1 MRLFTTI
8 AIAIGGVVG
17 AQQGIARVADVP
29 QPGSALEAAAP
40 SAAWER
46 EYRAD
51 PADSLYRL
59 ARRTLNDG
67 NNRKAAQLFE
77 ELRRRYP
84 DSQYVPEAMYWQA
97 FALRRL
103 GGERDLRT
111 AQSVL
116 QDQLDRFPDASS
128 TRDSRTLLT
137 EIQGALAKRGDADAT
152 QRLLDKAQRDTAR
165 GARNCA
171 SDDDE
176 DSDIR
181 VSALMSLLQM
191 NSDEAMPILK
201 QVLARR
207 DACSAAL
214 RRKAVFLVAQK
225 HTSETESIL
234 LDAVR
239 NDPDPEVREQAVFW
253 LSNVHS
259 DRAVSALDSILRSS
273 TDQDV
278 QEKAIFALANTGEP
292 RAFEIL
298 RAYAQR
304 KDAPGELRAKAV
316 FWLGQH
322 AGRNPEN
329 LAFLRSLFD
338 QTDDEDIQNAII
350 QAMSQARGDES
361 NRWLLDVIQNEK
373 QPVETRK
380 KALFWAG
387 QRSDLELTQ
396 LLPLYDKLKDEELC
410 EHFIF
415 VLSQRREPAAA
426 DKLIQI
432 AKNDPDTEMR
442 KKALFWLAQKNDPRA
457 KQLLLDI
464 INQ

>member
-17 AQQGIARVADVP
+17 AQGYARVADVP
-29 QPGSALEAAAP
+29 QPGAALEARALAP
-40 SAAWER
+40 SWER
-46 EYRAD
+46 AYRAD

-59 ARRTLNDG
+59 ARQTLNDG

-77 ELRRRYP
+77 QLRRRYP
-84 DSQYVPEAMYWQA
+84 DSQYVPDAMYWQA

-116 QDQLDRFPDASS
+116 QEQIERFPDAPS

-137 EIQGALAKRGDADAT
+137 DVQGALAKRGDAAAT
-152 QRLLDKAQRDTAR
+152 QRLLDKANRDSAR
-165 GARNCA
+165 GAPTCA

-181 VSALMSLLQM
+181 VSALMSLMQM
-191 NSDEAMPILK
+191 NSEEAMPILK

-207 DACSAAL
+207 DACSAVL

-225 HTSETESIL
+225 QTSETESIL
-234 LDAVR
+234 LDVVR
-239 NDPDPEVREQAVFW
+239 NDPDQEVREQAVFW

-259 DRAVSALDSILRSS
+259 DRAVSALDSILRTSN
-273 TDQDV
+273 DQDI
-278 QEKAIFALANTGEP
+278 QEKAIFALSNTGES
-292 RAFEIL
+292 RAFDIL

-316 FWLGQH
+316 FWLGQQG
-322 AGRNPEN
+322 GRNPEN

-350 QAMSQARGDES
+350 QAMSQSRGEEA
-361 NRWLLDVIQNEK
+361 NRWLLDVIRNEK

-387 QRSDLELTQ
+387 QRSEISISQ
-396 LLPLYDKLKDEELC
+396 LLPLYDTLKDEELR

-415 VLSQRREPAAA
+415 VLSQRREPAAS
-426 DKLIQI
+426 DKLLQI
-432 AKNDPDTEMR
+432 AKSDPDTEMR
-442 KKALFWLAQKNDPRA
+442 KKALFWLAQKNDPRV

>member
-1 MRLFTTI
+1 MRSFI
-8 AIAIGGVVG
+8 AIAIALGGAVATQHGTADTAGAARPGGV
-17 AQQGIARVADVP
+17 AEAR
-29 QPGSALEAAAP
+29 ALAP
-40 SAAWER
+40 AWER

-51 PADSLYRL
+51 PADSLYRV
-59 ARRTLNDG
+59 ARQTLNEG
-67 NNRKAAQLFE
+67 NNRRAAQLFE
-77 ELRRRYP
+77 QLRRRYP
-84 DSQYVPEAMYWQA
+84 DSQYVPDAMYWQA

-116 QDQLDRFPDASS
+116 QEQIDRFPDAPS
-128 TRDSRTLLT
+128 TKDSRTLLT
-137 EIQGALAKRGDADAT
+137 DIQGTLAKRGDADAT
-152 QRLLDKAQRDTAR
+152 QRLLDKAQADTAR
-165 GARNCA
+165 SARSCA
-171 SDDDE
+171 NGDDE

-181 VSALMSLLQM
+181 VSALMSLMQM
-191 NSDEAMPILK
+191 NSEEAMPILK

-207 DACSAAL
+207 DACSANL
-214 RRKAVFLVAQK
+214 RRKAVFLVSQRP
-225 HTSETESIL
+225 TSETESIL
-234 LDAVR
+234 LNAVR
-239 NDPDPEVREQAVFW
+239 NDPDADVREQAVFW

-259 DRAVSALDSILRSS
+259 DRAVAALDSILRSS

-292 RAFEIL
+292 RAFATL
-298 RAYAQR
+298 RDYAQR

-322 AGRNPEN
+322 AGRDSQN
-329 LAFLRSLFD
+329 LAFLRTLFD

-350 QAMSQARGDES
+350 QAMSQSRGDEA
-361 NRWLLDVIQNEK
+361 NKWLLDVVQNTK
-373 QPVETRK
+373 LPVEVRK

-387 QRSDLELTQ
+387 QRHSLDIATLI
-396 LLPLYDKLKDEELC
+396 PLYSKLDDQDLK

-415 VLSQRREPAAA
+415 VLSERREAAA
-426 DKLIQI
+426 TDKLIDI
-432 AKNDPDTEMR
+432 AKNDKDVEMR

-457 KQLLLDI
+457 KQLLMEI

>member
-17 AQQGIARVADVP
+17 AQGYARVADVP
-29 QPGSALEAAAP
+29 QPGAALEATAPAP
-40 SAAWER
+40 SWER
-46 EYRAD
+46 ERRAD

-59 ARRTLNDG
+59 ARESLNRNDYS
-67 NNRKAAQLFE
+67 RAARLFG

-84 DSQYVPEAMYWQA
+84 QSEYVPDSMYWQA
-97 FALRRL
+97 FALRRM
-103 GGERDLRT
+103 GGDRNLRD
-111 AQSVL
+111 AQTL
-116 QDQLDRFPDASS
+116 LEQQIARYPDAPSVK
-128 TRDSRTLLT
+128 DSRTLLT
-137 EIQGALAKRGDADAT
+137 DVQGALARRGDADAT
-152 QRLLDKAQRDTAR
+152 QRLLDKARPDTVR
-165 GARNCA
+165 GASNCA
-171 SDDDE
+171 TDDDD

-181 VSALMSLLQM
+181 VAALMSLMQM
-191 NSDEAMPILK
+191 NSEEAMPILK
-201 QVLARR
+201 NVLARR

-225 HTSETESIL
+225 QTSETESIL
-234 LDAVR
+234 LSTVR
-239 NDPDPEVREQAVFW
+239 NDPDQEVREQAVFW

-259 DRAVSALDSILRSS
+259 DRAVAALDSILRSS
-273 TDQDV
+273 NDQDI
-278 QEKAIFALANTGEP
+278 QDKAIFALSNTGEP

-298 RAYAQR
+298 RGYAQR

-322 AGRNPEN
+322 GGRNPEN

-350 QAMSQARGDES
+350 QAMSQSRGDEA
-361 NRWLLDVIQNEK
+361 NKWLLDVIRNDK

-387 QRSDLELTQ
+387 QRNEIALSQ
-396 LLPLYDKLKDEELC
+396 LLPLYDTLKDEELR

-415 VLSQRREPAAA
+415 VLSQRREPAAS
-426 DKLIQI
+426 DKLLQI
-432 AKNDPDTEMR
+432 AKSDPDTEMR

>member
-1 MRLFTTI
+1 MRSFITI
-8 AIAIGGVVG
+8 AIAIGGAVAAQHGYADAAG
-17 AQQGIARVADVP
+17 ATKPGVAVEAR
-29 QPGSALEAAAP
+29 ALAP
-40 SAAWER
+40 AWER
-46 EYRAD
+46 DHRAD

-59 ARRTLNDG
+59 ARQTLNDG

-77 ELRRRYP
+77 QLRRRYP
-84 DSQYVPEAMYWQA
+84 DSQYVPDAMYWQA

-116 QDQLDRFPDASS
+116 QEQIDRFPDAPS
-128 TRDSRTLLT
+128 TKDSRTLLT
-137 EIQGALAKRGDADAT
+137 DIQGTL
-152 QRLLDKAQRDTAR
+152 AQRGSRRDAERVRLIAQDSGAAR
-165 GARNCA
+165 CSG
-171 SDDDE
+171 SGDD

-181 VSALMSLLQM
+181 VSALMSLMQM
-191 NSDEAMPILK
+191 NADEAMPILK

-207 DACSAAL
+207 DACSANL
-214 RRKAVFLVAQK
+214 RRKAVFLVAQRP
-225 HTSETESIL
+225 TSETESIL
-234 LDAVR
+234 LNAVR
-239 NDPDPEVREQAVFW
+239 SDPDQEVREQAVFW
-253 LSNVHS
+253 LSNVQS
-259 DRAVSALDSILRSS
+259 DRAVAALDSILRSS

-292 RAFEIL
+292 RAFATL
-298 RAYAQR
+298 RDYAQR

-322 AGRNPEN
+322 AGRDPQN
-329 LAFLRSLFD
+329 LAFLRTLFD
-338 QTDDEDIQNAII
+338 QTEDEDIQNAVI
-350 QAMSQARGDES
+350 QAMSQSPGDEA
-361 NRWLLDVIQNEK
+361 NKWLLDVIQNEK

-387 QRSDLELTQ
+387 QRNDIELSQ
-396 LLPLYDKLKDEELC
+396 LLPLYDKLKDEDLR

-415 VLSQRREPAAA
+415 VLSQRREAAAA
-426 DKLIQI
+426 DKLVQI
-432 AKNDPDTEMR
+432 AKSDPDTEMR

-457 KQLLLDI
+457 KQLLMEI